1 MKSNMFMSLI
11 FGFSIGLS
19 CGLLLYLPN
28 NLSNKIDQTQPD
40 FQVETIDSINTSVTV
55 GTVVDT
61 VCYESIDTTMV
72 YWPWGR
78 EENYYY
84 KYKES

>member
-1 MKSNMFMSLI
+1 MFMSLI

-19 CGLLLYLPN
+19 CGLLLCLPN
-28 NLSNKIDQTQPD
+28 NLSNKIDQTQLD
-40 FQVETIDSINTSVTV
+40 FQVETIDSINTSVTIGAV
-55 GTVVDT
+55 IDS

-78 EENYYY
+78 EENYYF